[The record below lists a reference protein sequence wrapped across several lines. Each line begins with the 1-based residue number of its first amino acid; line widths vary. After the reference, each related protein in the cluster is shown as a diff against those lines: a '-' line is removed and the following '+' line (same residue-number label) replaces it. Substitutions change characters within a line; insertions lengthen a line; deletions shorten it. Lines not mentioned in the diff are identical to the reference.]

1 MSAFRALSKNR
12 IQLLKRLNLI
22 STPSRSI
29 GFVPTIV
36 SRILKLR
43 YLIFGTAIGGGV
55 AISNVS

>member
-1 MSAFRALSKNR
+1 MSAFRALSKSR

-22 STPSRSI
+22 STPSRNI